1 MSLGIG
7 QQRKRSTVQSRFR
20 SLVDEIARDRAAQV
34 QVETLDFQGWQRM
47 SSDRLKYND
56 AFLYGKTK
64 DVRTK
69 FFLPKEPDFQYL
81 TCWLKL
87 DHIGRF
93 IEDASGFNTNGYV
106 KGYPKLR
113 PGIDLG
119 FGGSVYCDFNG
130 TTDFVD
136 VPDSPKIRPS
146 AALSGLS
153 MSFRL
158 YPKDI
163 SDPGAGTGK
172 YRKVVCKRDDA
183 SNALSIS
190 VLPDGRL
197 RFTMMVNGIRYSV
210 HTDAGIIVPNLSAP
224 INYDCAVIFQRPTP
238 LLNTKLT
245 FPSSNIT
252 VTGEVGEPYLK
263 ANMNDANPNTHW
275 AYVPLPQWV
284 IIDLGALKRISRVA
298 IHWHRSSPPTNMTY
312 GFTIETS
319 GDNVIWTKRVP
330 ATGLDQNSAT
340 AAATG
345 MEYYDIIPNVDARYI
360 RININT
366 VAYSGTDTFA
376 AIREL
381 EVWGSNTP
389 GVPGGAQTQAIY
401 VNNVKYTTTTTAHD
415 DLPTD
420 PENEL
425 HIARG
430 STITG
435 TDYKWLGGIHDFR
448 YWKNYLYTDAEV
460 ANLYTNKQTILPIPL
475 GAIAFAG
482 QFVILPE
489 SEDYGFSVEGYDTT
503 GVLAD

>member
-20 SLVDEIARDRAAQV
+20 SLVDQIARDRAAQI
-34 QVETLDFQGWQRM
+34 QIETLDYQGWQRM

-64 DVRTK
+64 NVRTK
-69 FFLPKEPDFQYL
+69 FFLPKEPDFNFL

-106 KGYPKLR
+106 KGYPKLKS
-113 PGIDLG
+113 GIDMG

-146 AALSGLS
+146 AALSGFTI
-153 MSFRL
+153 SFRL

-163 SDPGAGTGK
+163 SDPGSNR
-172 YRKVVCKRDDA
+172 YRKVACKRDDA
-183 SNALSIS
+183 SNAFSIS

-197 RFTMMVNGIRYSV
+197 RFTVMVNGLRYSV
-210 HTDAGIIVPNLSAP
+210 QSNAGTIIANPLAP
-224 INYDCAVIFQRPTP
+224 VAHDCNVKFQRPVP
-238 LLNTKLT
+238 QANTKLT
-245 FPSSNIT
+245 LVNANISAF
-252 VTGEVGEPYLK
+252 GYDPPLEPLY
-263 ANMNDANPNTHW
+263 ANDANPSTAWVHQ
-275 AYVPLPQWV
+275 VLPTWIKV
-284 IIDLGALKRISRVA
+284 DLGSTKRISRVA
-298 IHWHRSSPPTNMTY
+298 VHWHRGSTPTNLTY

-319 GDNVIWTKRVP
+319 PDNVDWTERV
-330 ATGLDQNSAT
+330 DRDSAT

-345 MEYYDIIPNVDARYI
+345 MEYYDIIPNVDARYV
-360 RININT
+360 RVNVNT
-366 VAYSGTDTFA
+366 TSVMATAAFA

-381 EVWGSNTP
+381 EVWGSDTP
-389 GVPGGAQTQAIY
+389 GTPGSAQTQAIY
-401 VNNVKYTTTTTAHD
+401 INNVKYTTTTSTHD

-420 PENEL
+420 IENEL

-430 STITG
+430 STVTG
-435 TDYKWLGGIHDFR
+435 TDYKFQGGIQDFR
-448 YWKNYLYTDAEV
+448 WWKNYLYSDAEV
-460 ANLYTNKQTILPIPL
+460 NNLYVNKQTILPIPM
-475 GAIAFAG
+475 GAVAFAG

-489 SEDYGFSVEGYDTT
+489 SEDFGFDIEGFDATAI
-503 GVLAD
+503 LAD

>member
-20 SLVDEIARDRAAQV
+20 SLVDQIARDRAAQI
-34 QVETLDFQGWQRM
+34 QIETLDYQGWQRM

-69 FFLPKEPDFQYL
+69 FFLPKEPDFNFL

-106 KGYPKLR
+106 KGYPKLKS
-113 PGIDLG
+113 GIDMG

-146 AALSGLS
+146 AALSGFS
-153 MSFRL
+153 ISFRI

-163 SDPGAGTGK
+163 SDPGSDR
-172 YRKVVCKRDDA
+172 YRKVACKRDDA
-183 SNALSIS
+183 SNAFSIS

-197 RFTMMVNGIRYSV
+197 RFTVMVNGVRYSV
-210 HTDAGIIVPNLSAP
+210 QSAAGTIVANPLTPVA
-224 INYDCAVIFQRPTP
+224 YDCNVKFLRPAP
-238 LLNTKLT
+238 QANTKLT
-245 FPSSNIT
+245 LLDANLSALGFDS
-252 VTGEVGEPYLK
+252 PYVLT
-263 ANMNDANPNTHW
+263 NVNDANPSTAWVHL
-275 AYVPLPQWV
+275 ALPTWLKV
-284 IIDLGALKRISRVA
+284 DLGSNKRISRLA
-298 IHWHRSSPPTNMTY
+298 IHWYRGATPTNMTF

-319 GDNVIWTKRVP
+319 EDNSVWSERV
-330 ATGLDQNSAT
+330 DRDSAT

-345 MEYYDIIPNVDARYI
+345 MEYYDIIPNVDARYV
-360 RININT
+360 RVNINT
-366 VAYSGTDTFA
+366 NTVDTFA
-376 AIREL
+376 SIRDL
-381 EVWGSNTP
+381 EVWGSDTP
-389 GVPGGAQTQAIY
+389 GVAGSAQTQAIY
-401 VNNVKYTTTTTAHD
+401 INNVKYTTTTSTHD

-420 PENEL
+420 TENEL

-435 TDYKWLGGIHDFR
+435 TDYKFLGGIQDFR
-448 YWKNYLYTDAEV
+448 WWKNYLYSDTEV
-460 ANLYTNKQTILPIPL
+460 NNLFTNKQTILPIPI
-475 GAIAFAG
+475 GAVAFAG

-489 SEDYGFSVEGYDTT
+489 SEDFGFDIEGFDPTAI
-503 GVLAD
+503 LAD